1 MDLGLK
7 NKVAVITGAS
17 RGIGKASA
25 ASLLRE
31 GARVVICGR
40 TPQSLREAEDELA
53 TLGEVQAVELDV
65 TARDAP
71 SRLVDA
77 TLERFGSFDIL
88 FSNVGGNRRKPFLET
103 TDEDWAEL
111 HELNLGSHI
120 RLARAAAGAMK
131 QQGHGVILFNASIF
145 GREAGGPE
153 LSIYNTTKAGMISLA
168 KIMALDLAPFGI
180 RVNSIAPGSILF
192 PGGGWEAKQKAD
204 PKGIAR
210 FIEQSLPL
218 KRFGRLEEIA
228 DFVAFIVSERASLL
242 IGACVNVDGGQSR
255 SLI

>member
-1 MDLGLK
+1 MDLGLRD
-7 NKVAVITGAS
+7 KVAIVTGGT

-25 ASLLRE
+25 AALLRE

-40 TPQSLREAEDELA
+40 TPGTLREAEAELSP
-53 TLGEVQAVELDV
+53 LGEVSGLELDV
-65 TARDAP
+65 TDADAP
-71 SRLVDA
+71 ARLVSE
-77 TLERFGSFDIL
+77 TTGRFGRVDIL

-120 RLARAAAGAMK
+120 RLARAVAAPMK
-131 QQGHGVILFNASIF
+131 EQGQGVILFNASIF

-153 LSIYNTTKAGMISLA
+153 LTIYNTTKAGMISLA

-192 PGGGWEAKQKAD
+192 PGGSWHKRREAD
-204 PKGIAR
+204 PDGIAR
-210 FIEQSLPL
+210 FVERNLPL
-218 KRFGRLEEIA
+218 GRFGHLDEVA
-228 DFVAFIVSERASLL
+228 DFVAFMVSERASLL
-242 IGACVNVDGGQSR
+242 TGSCVNVDGGQSR